1 MRDTELRVKLDS
13 AENASLVIDEVY
25 ANDYVIVF
33 EMTDSDSYTYT
44 IDDLR
49 IIHDVRKKVYSF
61 VKGPVNTLTIDFN
74 IQKLSDGVLGSAGVT
89 STIDTETTRYSRS
102 GILNLNSTSWV
113 SQVSSVRKDGN
124 SLGYYTLLHEVLHVV
139 GLGILWVTHVT
150 VGKGYTGANGLRE
163 YRTLM
168 DDYTLVAVPLEN
180 DGGGGTA
187 GGHIEEGDSTLKSDQ
202 IIDGITHP
210 ALDREVMTGY
220 AETDTNDDEPMIL
233 SRISVGMLE
242 DMGLVVDYDGADD
255 ALYPEW
261 NKYNDVYGGYLSP
274 GQTLTTSTGKTAKN
288 VSSLKQ
294 SSAIIPVDGDI
305 DTMTLSSDGTLMVR
319 YYDVTHRPAG
329 AAVDAT
335 TSVYEEFIISAGK
348 PNNISLGAYAS
359 VSRVRL
365 FFKKISYDH
374 EPELFSRR
382 CACLRECLPF
392 KIMTS

>member
-13 AENASLVIDEVY
+13 AESAGLVIDEVY

-44 IDDLR
+44 IEDLR

-74 IQKLSDGVLGSAGVT
+74 IQELSDGVLGSAWVT
-89 STIDTETTRYSRS
+89 SIIDTDTTRYSRS

-139 GLGILWVTHVT
+139 GLGTLWGAHVT
-150 VGKGYTGANGLRE
+150 DEKGYTGTNGLRE

-168 DDYTLVAVPLEN
+168 GDDTLVAVPLEN
-180 DGGGGTA
+180 DGGSGTA
-187 GGHIEEGDSTLKSDQ
+187 GGHIEEGDSTANPVQS
-202 IIDGITHP
+202 IDGILHP

-220 AETDTNDDEPMIL
+220 AETGTNDDEPMIL

-242 DMGLVVDYDGADD
+242 DMGLTVDYDGADD

-274 GQTLTTSTGKTAKN
+274 GQTLTTSTGKTTKN
-288 VSSLKQ
+288 VSSGYR
-294 SSAIIPVDGDI
+294 SSTIIPVDGDM
-305 DTMTLSSDGTLMVR
+305 DAMTLSSDGTLMVR
-319 YYDVTHRPAG
+319 YYDVTHRSAE
-329 AAVDAT
+329 AVADVT
-335 TSVYEEFIISAGK
+335 TSVYEEFVISTGK
-348 PNNISLGAYAS
+348 PRDISLAAYSS

-365 FFKKISYDH
+365 FFKKFSYDH

-392 KIMTS
+392 KITTS